1 MKPASHPAR
10 KTFDAEGKLLNDTPR
25 HALQER
31 NATLGNL
38 CLAVKKF
45 EPYLQH
51 SDLRGGE
58 YAHERNTSL
67 SSNDPRLS

>member
-10 KTFDAEGKLLNDTPR
+10 KTFDAEGKLLNDTLR
-25 HALQER
+25 HALQE
-31 NATLGNL
+31 
-38 CLAVKKF
+38 KF